1 MIAKQLLIDTIQEA
15 IADTDVFLVE
25 VQVKPDNSI
34 IVELDS
40 DTAVDIDTCADLTRR
55 IEETF
60 DRDVEDYELEV
71 GSAGLT
77 SPFKIRRQYVKN
89 IGNEVE
95 VLTGDGRKL
104 KGVLTEV
111 GDDDFTIAI
120 VKKVKEPGKKRPV
133 IVNEPLKMKFTDN
146 KYVKYLIQFK

>member
-1 MIAKQLLIDTIQEA
+1 MIDKELLKDTVVQAIDG
-15 IADTDVFLVE
+15 TDLF
-25 VQVKPDNSI
+25 
-34 IVELDS
+34 IVDINVSPANEITVTVDS
-40 DTAVDIDTCADLTRR
+40 PTGVDIDRCVAVTRA
-55 IEETF
+55 IEAVF

-111 GDDDFTIAI
+111 GDDDFTIEVSRKA
-120 VKKVKEPGKKRPV
+120 KEPGQKRPV

>member
-1 MIAKQLLIDTIQEA
+1 MIDKQLLIDTIQEA

-34 IVELDS
+34 IVEL
-40 DTAVDIDTCADLTRR
+40 DIDTCADLTRR

-111 GDDDFTIAI
+111 GDDDFTIEVSRKA
-120 VKKVKEPGKKRPV
+120 KEPGQKRPV

-146 KYVKYLIQFK
+146 KYVKYFIQFK

>member
-1 MIAKQLLIDTIQEA
+1 MIYNQLLIYTNQEA
-15 IADTDVFLVE
+15 IADTDVFLVK

-111 GDDDFTIAI
+111 GDDDFTIEVSRKA
-120 VKKVKEPGKKRPV
+120 KEPGQKRPV

>member
-1 MIAKQLLIDTIQEA
+1 MIDKQLLIDTIQEA

-40 DTAVDIDTCADLTRR
+40 DTAVDIDTCADLTHR

-111 GDDDFTIAI
+111 GDDDFTIEVSRKA
-120 VKKVKEPGKKRPV
+120 KEPGQKRPV

>member
-1 MIAKQLLIDTIQEA
+1 MIDKQLLIDTIQEA

-40 DTAVDIDTCADLTRR
+40 DTAVDIDPGADLTRR

-77 SPFKIRRQYVKN
+77 
-89 IGNEVE
+89 
-95 VLTGDGRKL
+95 
-104 KGVLTEV
+104 
-111 GDDDFTIAI
+111 
-120 VKKVKEPGKKRPV
+120 
-133 IVNEPLKMKFTDN
+133 
-146 KYVKYLIQFK
+146 

>member
-1 MIAKQLLIDTIQEA
+1 MIDKQLLIDTIQEA

-111 GDDDFTIAI
+111 GDDDFTIEVSRKA
-120 VKKVKEPGKKRPV
+120 KEPGQKRPV

-146 KYVKYLIQFK
+146 NYVKYLIQFK